1 MALALGIETSCDDT
15 GISLVR
21 SSGEILFNET
31 CNQNSI
37 HHKFGGIVPE
47 LASRNHSFHLLPL
60 VEKALKKASLS
71 QIDVIAVTSRPGLLG
86 ALQTGFVTGKTLG
99 LCWEK
104 PVVSVN
110 HIEGHIFSPFLKGIN
125 LQDNDTP
132 PFPFL
137 ALIVSGSHSHLYH
150 VKDFGQSQLLGATLD
165 DAAGE
170 ALDKFGKM
178 LEFPWPGGPHIDSW
192 AAKVKKNSPSYF
204 SKIQTKDLSFSFSG
218 IKSAGRRLV
227 EEKSTQLI
235 KDNLSEICSAYQK
248 VVINHLMEKLK
259 VAQNFTSA
267 ERIVVGGGVSAN
279 SLLRNCLNEWSKEK
293 KVKCFFPEKTYC
305 TDNAAM
311 IAYTGLNYF
320 LKNKHSPLIC
330 SPHHL
335 KKDFFTDIHKDLL
348 YQ

>member
-15 GISLVR
+15 GVSLVR
-21 SSGEILFNET
+21 SSGEVLFNEI

-47 LASRNHSFHLLPL
+47 LASRNHSFHILPL
-60 VEKALKKASLS
+60 VEKALQKIPLS

-104 PVVSVN
+104 PVIGVN
-110 HIEGHIFSPFLKGIN
+110 HIEGHIFSPFLGETN
-125 LQDNDTP
+125 LNAP

-137 ALIVSGSHSHLYH
+137 ALIVSGSHTHLYH
-150 VKDFGQSQLLGATLD
+150 VKDFGKSQLLGATLD

-178 LEFPWPGGPHIDSW
+178 LRFPWPGGPHIDLW
-192 AAKVKKNSPSYF
+192 ASKTKKFSPDYF

-218 IKSAGRRLV
+218 LKSAGRRLI
-227 EEKSTQLI
+227 EEKSSEWV
-235 KDNLSEICSAYQK
+235 KNNLPEICSAYQK
-248 VVINHLMEKLK
+248 IVVHHLMEKLNT
-259 VAQNFTSA
+259 AQVLTSA
-267 ERIVVGGGVSAN
+267 EKIVIGGGVSAN
-279 SLLRNCLNEWSKEK
+279 SLFRNHLRKWAKEK
-293 KVKCFFPEKTYC
+293 NLQCFFPEKIYC

-311 IAYTGLNYF
+311 IAYTGINYF
-320 LKNKHSPLIC
+320 LKNKNPPLIC
-330 SPHHL
+330 SPCHL
-335 KKDFFTDIHKDLL
+335 EKDFFVE
-348 YQ
+348 